1 MKLFNKS
8 RENNS
13 KDATQS
19 RLAERIANAKK
30 RFEMMRAR
38 GELTYDRQPPKQH
51 FVMLLLLTLVVTV
64 VIELFNRRGLGKF
77 FGFIWNY
84 PLMFL
89 LDYCIVLGTL
99 MISQLFR
106 CRFAVLALVSIL
118 WITLSVVNY
127 VVICFRTQPFTLA
140 DVMLVDDMFSLIT
153 VYFSWFQIIGMV
165 LAVVAIIGLIAML
178 FMKTPRR
185 ERVNFS
191 AALIMIAAVAGIAY
205 GGVTIGKNSG
215 FITERFTTIKDA
227 YQDYGFA
234 YTFIDTFADM
244 GISRPDEYSD
254 DTVQSTARKTGID
267 DVRAPTANEVVMP
280 NIIYVQLESFFNAD
294 TLADKIIVSQ
304 NATPNF
310 NRMLRNWPSGKLYV
324 PVVGGGTAN
333 TEFEVLTG
341 MNVDHFGVGE
351 YPYYTVMREMPVES
365 VAHVLRN
372 IGYDTTAVH
381 NYMAKFYCRDE
392 VYANLGFDVFESM
405 EYMDDLEYGDVGW
418 ATDDCIIESTLDALN
433 STAGRDFVF
442 SVTVGTHG
450 KYPNDTLLNCAGTM
464 DSIRVIES
472 DEYLDGTQLTNFLN
486 LAKAMDDFIV
496 DFLDKIEDFD
506 EPTIV
511 VMYGDHLPALDWDP
525 ASLDSGNMF
534 ETQYFIWNN
543 YGAKFNAIDIE
554 AYRLSAYLLEQLGV
568 NEGAMFQYHQ
578 SYDVEDYGVG
588 YLTELEILEY
598 DLIYG
603 DNYLYNGDFPYEA
616 TDIQMGIHDIVINSA
631 NYRYGRLMIKGS
643 GYNEFSKVVIGEE
656 VLPTAYIDT
665 HTLAV
670 VMDEFPEEAESIV
683 VAQISNE
690 DIELSRTKEFLI
702 ENVIR

>member
-1 MKLFNKS
+1 MKLFRSS
-8 RENNS
+8 REA
-13 KDATQS
+13 DAS
-19 RLAERIANAKK
+19 GKNALEERLSNRKK
-30 RFEMMRAR
+30 RFEIMRSR
-38 GELTYDRQPPKQH
+38 SGIVYDQQRMKRH
-51 FVMLLLLTLVVTV
+51 LAYVLVLALIVTV
-64 VIELFNRRGLGKF
+64 IIELFNRRGLGKF
-77 FGFIWNY
+77 FSFIWNY

-89 LDYCIVLGTL
+89 LDYGIVLSTL
-99 MISQLFR
+99 MVSQLFR
-106 CRFAVLALVSIL
+106 RRFAVLALVSVV

-153 VYFSWFQIIGMV
+153 VYFNWFQIIGMF
-165 LAVVAIIGLIAML
+165 LAIIALVALIVL
-178 FMKTPRR
+178 LIWKTPRR
-185 ERVNFS
+185 ERVDFS
-191 AALIMIAAVAGIAY
+191 AALVLLAVVAGLTY
-205 GGVTIGKNSG
+205 GGVAIGRNNG
-215 FITERFTTIKDA
+215 FIAERFTTIKDA

-254 DTVQSTARKTGID
+254 DTVQSTAKKTGID
-267 DVRAPTANEVVMP
+267 DGISTTANEVVMP
-280 NIIYVQLESFFNAD
+280 NIIYVQLESFFNMNE
-294 TLADKIIVSQ
+294 LANNIIISH

-310 NRMLRNWPSGKLYV
+310 NRMLRNWPSGKLFV

-372 IGYDTTAVH
+372 IGYDTTAIH

-392 VYANLGFDVFESM
+392 VYSNLGFDVFESM
-405 EYMDDLEYGDVGW
+405 EYMDDLYYGDVGW
-418 ATDDCIIESTLDALN
+418 ATDDCIVDSTLDALHA
-433 STAGRDFVF
+433 TAGRDFVF
-442 SVTVGTHG
+442 AVTVGTHG
-450 KYPNDTLLNCAGTM
+450 KYPADALLKCAGNM
-464 DSIRVIES
+464 DSIRVLES
-472 DEYLDGTQLTNFLN
+472 DEYLDITQLTNFLN
-486 LAKAMDDFIV
+486 LARDMDEFIV

-506 EPTIV
+506 EPTVV

-525 ASLDSGNMF
+525 ACLDTGNMF

-543 YGAKFNAIDIE
+543 YGAKFKATDIE

-568 NEGAMFQYHQ
+568 RDGAMFQYHQ
-578 SYDVEDYGVG
+578 SYDVDDYGVG

-603 DNYLYNGDFPYEA
+603 DNYLYDGEYPYEA
-616 TDIQMGIHDIVINSA
+616 TEMRMGIHDIEINTV
-631 NYRYGRLMIKGS
+631 NYRYGRLMIKGT
-643 GYNEFSKVVIGEE
+643 GFNEFSKVVIDGE
-656 VLPTAYIDT
+656 VRPTAYIDT

-670 VMDEFPEEAESIV
+670 VMETFPEEANSIV

-690 DIELSRTKEFLI
+690 DIELSRTDEYLI

>member
-8 RENNS
+8 REPVTDGGKKN
-13 KDATQS
+13 A
-19 RLAERIANAKK
+19 LAERLANSRK
-30 RFEMMRAR
+30 RFEIMRSR
-38 GELTYDRQPPKQH
+38 GGIVYDRQKLKRH
-51 FVMLLLLTLVVTV
+51 LLVLLALALVVTV

-77 FGFIWNY
+77 FAFIWNY

-89 LDYCIVLGTL
+89 LDYGIVLSTI
-99 MISQLFR
+99 MVSQLFR
-106 CRFAVLALVSIL
+106 RRFAVMALVSVV

-153 VYFSWFQIIGMV
+153 VYFNWFQIIGMV
-165 LAVVAIIGLIAML
+165 LAVIALVALIVL
-178 FMKTPRR
+178 LIWKTPRR
-185 ERVNFS
+185 ERVDFGP
-191 AALIMIAAVAGIAY
+191 ALSILAAVVLLTY
-205 GGVTIGKNSG
+205 GGVVIGKNNG

-227 YQDYGFA
+227 YQKYGFA

-254 DTVQSTARKTGID
+254 DTIQSTARKTGID
-267 DVRAPTANEVVMP
+267 DDRTTHANEVVMP
-280 NIIYVQLESFFNAD
+280 NIIFVQLESFFNAD
-294 TLADKIIVSQ
+294 ELADNIIVSH

-310 NRMLRNWPSGKLYV
+310 KRMLRNWPSGKLFV

-351 YPYYTVMREMPVES
+351 YPYYTVMREKPVES

-392 VYANLGFDVFESM
+392 VYANLGFGVFESM
-405 EYMDDLEYGDVGW
+405 EYMDDLVYGDVGW
-418 ATDDCIIESTLDALN
+418 ATDDSIIDSTLAALK
-433 STAGRDFVF
+433 STAGRDFIF

-450 KYPNDTLLNCAGTM
+450 KYPTDTLLPCAGNM

-472 DEYLDGTQLTNFLN
+472 DEYLNAIQLTNFLN
-486 LAKAMDDFIV
+486 LAKYMDDFIA
-496 DFLDKIEDFD
+496 DFLDSIEDFG
-506 EPTIV
+506 EPTVV

-543 YGAKFNAIDIE
+543 YGAKFNATDIE

-568 NEGAMFQYHQ
+568 EEGAVFQYHQ
-578 SYDVEDYGVG
+578 SYDVDDYGVG

-598 DLIYG
+598 DLVYG
-603 DNYLYNGDFPYEA
+603 DNYLYDGESPYEA
-616 TDIQMGIHDIVINSA
+616 TEIRMGIHEIAVNNI
-631 NYRYGRLMIKGS
+631 NYRYGRLMLKGS
-643 GYNEFSKVVIGEE
+643 GFNEFSKVVIDGEIY
-656 VLPTAYIDT
+656 PTAYVDT

-670 VMDEFPEEAESIV
+670 VMEEFPEDAEVIS

-690 DIELSRTKEFLI
+690 GIELSRTEDYPAEK
-702 ENVIR
+702 VVK

>member
-1 MKLFNKS
+1 MKLFRKKHEPGSEKTGSNALIE
-8 RENNS
+8 RLEN
-13 KDATQS
+13 
-19 RLAERIANAKK
+19 RKK
-30 RFEMMRAR
+30 RFEIMRSR
-38 GELTYDRQPPKQH
+38 GRIVYDQQQLKRH
-51 FVMLLLLTLVVTV
+51 LLVILATALVVTI

-77 FGFIWNY
+77 FEFIWYY

-89 LDYCIVLGTL
+89 LDYGIVLTTL
-99 MISQLFR
+99 LVSQLFR
-106 CRFAVLALVSIL
+106 RRFAVLALVAIV

-153 VYFSWFQIIGMV
+153 VYFNWFQIIGMV
-165 LAVVAIIGLIAML
+165 LAVLALIAL
-178 FMKTPRR
+178 IVLLVWKTPRR
-185 ERVNFS
+185 ERVNFGG
-191 AALIMIAAVAGIAY
+191 ALMLLGVVAGCTYFGIS
-205 GGVTIGKNSG
+205 IGKNSG
-215 FITERFTTIKDA
+215 FIAERFTTIKDA

-244 GISRPDEYSD
+244 GISRPEEYSD
-254 DTVQSTARKTGID
+254 DTIQSTARKTGID
-267 DVRAPTANEVVMP
+267 SWHTPTANEVVMP
-280 NIIYVQLESFFNAD
+280 NIVYVQLESFFNAD
-294 TLADKIIVSQ
+294 ALADDIIISQ

-310 NRMLRNWPSGKLYV
+310 NRMLRNWPSGSLYV

-405 EYMDDLEYGDVGW
+405 EYMDDIIYGDVGW
-418 ATDDCIIESTLDALN
+418 ATDDCIIESTIDALEA
-433 STAGRDFVF
+433 TAGRDFIF

-450 KYPNDTLLNCAGTM
+450 KYPDDLLLPCAGTM
-464 DSIRVIES
+464 DSIRVLET
-472 DEYLDGTQLTNFLN
+472 DEYLDASQLTNFLN
-486 LAKAMDDFIV
+486 LAKEMDDFIV
-496 DFLDKIEDFD
+496 EFLDKMEDFD
-506 EPTIV
+506 EPTVV
-511 VMYGDHLPALDWDP
+511 VMYGDHLPALDWDSS
-525 ASLDSGNMF
+525 SLDSGNLF

-543 YGAKFNAIDIE
+543 YGAKFKAMDIE

-568 NEGAMFQYHQ
+568 EEGAVFQFHQ
-578 SYDVEDYGVG
+578 SYDDEDYGVG

-598 DLIYG
+598 DLVYG
-603 DNYLYNGDFPYEA
+603 DNYLYDGHSPYEA
-616 TDIQMGIHDIVINSA
+616 TDIRLGIHEIVVNHA
-631 NYRYGRLMIKGS
+631 NYRYGRLMVKGA
-643 GYNEFSKVVIGEE
+643 GFNEFSKVVIDGE
-656 VLPTAYIDT
+656 VRPTAYIDT

-670 VMDEFPEEAESIV
+670 VMETFPEEANSLV

-690 DIELSRTKEFLI
+690 DIELSRTDEFLI
-702 ENVIR
+702 EDVTR

>member
-1 MKLFNKS
+1 MKLFKKG
-8 RENNS
+8 REPGTDGGKKN
-13 KDATQS
+13 A
-19 RLAERIANAKK
+19 LAERLENSKK
-30 RFEMMRAR
+30 RFEIMRSR
-38 GELTYDRQPPKQH
+38 GGIVYDRQKLKH
-51 FVMLLLLTLVVTV
+51 HLLVLLALALVVTV

-77 FGFIWNY
+77 FLFIWEY

-89 LDYCIVLGTL
+89 LDYGLVLSTI
-99 MISQLFR
+99 MVSQLFR
-106 CRFAVLALVSIL
+106 RRFAVMALVSVV

-153 VYFSWFQIIGMV
+153 VYFNWFQIIGMV
-165 LAVVAIIGLIAML
+165 LAVIALVGLIVL
-178 FMKTPRR
+178 LVWKTPRR
-185 ERVNFS
+185 ERVEFGP
-191 AALIMIAAVAGIAY
+191 ALSILAVVVLLCY
-205 GGVTIGKNSG
+205 GGITLGKNSG

-227 YQDYGFA
+227 YQKYGFA

-267 DVRAPTANEVVMP
+267 DDRTTHANEVVMP
-280 NIIYVQLESFFNAD
+280 NIVFVQLESFFNVD
-294 TLADKIIVSQ
+294 ELADDIIVSH

-310 NRMLRNWPSGKLYV
+310 KRMLRNWPSGKLFV

-372 IGYDTTAVH
+372 IGYDTTAIH

-418 ATDDCIIESTLDALN
+418 ATDDCIIDSTLSALR
-433 STAGRDFVF
+433 STAGRDFIF

-450 KYPNDTLLNCAGTM
+450 KYPTDVLLPCAGSM

-472 DEYLDGTQLTNFLN
+472 DEYLNANQLTNFLN
-486 LAKAMDDFIV
+486 LAKDMDDFIAE
-496 DFLDKIEDFD
+496 FLDRMEDFG
-506 EPTIV
+506 EPTVV

-543 YGAKFNAIDIE
+543 YGAKFQATDIE

-568 NEGAMFQYHQ
+568 EEGAMFQYHQ
-578 SYDVEDYGVG
+578 SYDVDDYGVG

-598 DLIYG
+598 DLVYG
-603 DNYLYNGDFPYEA
+603 DNYLYDGESPYEA
-616 TDIQMGIHDIVINSA
+616 TDMQMGIHEIVVN
-631 NYRYGRLMIKGS
+631 NVNFRYGRLMLKGN
-643 GYNEFSKVVIGEE
+643 GFNEFSEVVIDGEIY
-656 VLPTAYIDT
+656 PTAYIDT

-670 VMDEFPEEAESIV
+670 VMEEFPEDAEAIA

-690 DIELSRTKEFLI
+690 GIELSRTEEYPA
-702 ENVIR
+702 ENVNK